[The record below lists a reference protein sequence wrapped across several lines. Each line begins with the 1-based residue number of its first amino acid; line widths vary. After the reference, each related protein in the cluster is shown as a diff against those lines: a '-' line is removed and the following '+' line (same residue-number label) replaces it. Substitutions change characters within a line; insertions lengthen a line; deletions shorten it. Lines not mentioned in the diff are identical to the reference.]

1 MSIIGVHKKTLHSV
15 WVPNDSL
22 VTVRMCDK
30 CHMPTC
36 SCNPNGT
43 QQSDRCDNDGDDIK
57 KKLLQCKDSPDVQ
70 LMKCRC
76 VQSVDSVHWGWL
88 GSQLER
94 LLVRVSVLRRVHCQL
109 VLLPSVVSHR
119 HDHRHEDQ
127 SRRHCHGLQKSE
139 TCATVLSFLGERYYI
154 TFALWHEPSVC
165 RL

>member
-57 KKLLQCKDSPDVQ
+57 KTPAMQ
-70 LMKCRC
+70 RF
-76 VQSVDSVHWGWL
+76 
-88 GSQLER
+88 
-94 LLVRVSVLRRVHCQL
+94 
-109 VLLPSVVSHR
+109 
-119 HDHRHEDQ
+119 
-127 SRRHCHGLQKSE
+127 
-139 TCATVLSFLGERYYI
+139 T
-154 TFALWHEPSVC
+154 
-165 RL
+165 

>member
-57 KKLLQCKDSPDVQ
+57 KTPAMQRFTWRAADEMPLCT
-70 LMKCRC
+70 
-76 VQSVDSVHWGWL
+76 
-88 GSQLER
+88 ER
-94 LLVRVSVLRRVHCQL
+94 
-109 VLLPSVVSHR
+109 
-119 HDHRHEDQ
+119 
-127 SRRHCHGLQKSE
+127 
-139 TCATVLSFLGERYYI
+139 
-154 TFALWHEPSVC
+154 W
-165 RL
+165 